1 MEQIINLLGF
11 TNTAG
16 ILWSLLAY
24 LGMILIITAVVF
36 PKWRNQF
43 FVWGPLILLL
53 YAWFYLHDPILT
65 GLQFIITTSGL
76 LNFLN
81 IKKPAALI
89 IIILAVIVFT
99 ILLSGGKLVSLP
111 SWLGA
116 LGLLGIALG
125 LTRLPR
131 KEGFIFMAAGALLVV
146 FYAFI
151 LQIWVFFILN
161 LIFFA
166 ANVWETGNQPLMRG
180 PRRSFNPRG

>member
-1 MEQIINLLGF
+1 MEQILNLLGF

-65 GLQFIITTSGL
+65 GLQFIITTSGI

-89 IIILAVIVFT
+89 VIILAVVVFIT
-99 ILLSGGKLVSLP
+99 LLANGNLVGLW

-125 LTRLPR
+125 LTQLPA
-131 KEGFIFMAAGALLVV
+131 KQGFLIMALGGLLIVIYAL
-146 FYAFI
+146 A

-161 LIFFA
+161 AIFFA
-166 ANVWETGNQPLMRG
+166 ANILEW
-180 PRRSFNPRG
+180 RRITVSSKTSLKESG